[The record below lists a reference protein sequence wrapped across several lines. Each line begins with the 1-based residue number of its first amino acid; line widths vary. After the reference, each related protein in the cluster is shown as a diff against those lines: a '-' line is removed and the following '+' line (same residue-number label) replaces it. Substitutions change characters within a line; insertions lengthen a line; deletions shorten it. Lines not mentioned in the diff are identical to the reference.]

1 MPNPVWCLILLVLL
15 AGLTVA
21 VRYRFRSVFLIVLC
35 HNIVWAGAL
44 LLIGTNLIAYKEA
57 SVWAWLT
64 LAAGLAGFNV
74 GAMVVTWLR
83 ERRGASTSSEEAVP
97 AHTHLMNR
105 WTLLGV
111 AIVYAGAFGSYLLT
125 IQLRFGILTLITDP
139 KMVRGAHG
147 ESYLESVP
155 LAARILLY
163 LGPLLFVVL
172 GYKAAVDKP
181 LALWLR
187 VVGMVALALSMLA
200 LLQRTNLFMAVL
212 WLCAVLITQPLAAP
226 ADGRVSDP
234 TPARGLRG
242 RWMALGRPWRIGAA
256 LVAFGIVGLLA
267 FQIVGGALDKT
278 GQQALSSGAVSEP
291 LARSGLVSPFQ
302 YYTSG
307 TMGFLQLVDSNNHA
321 WPPER
326 VQGSI
331 LVGDYNPQTWGAST
345 FGAVLKAIPGA
356 PSVDPISPFINTG
369 VLTNVYTWL
378 EPFYRDF
385 RIYGVVVGSLLLGG
399 VIALL
404 YLRRRASA
412 VMFWLQSAF
421 LSTVFLAPF
430 ITKINNTLFLSE
442 LVYVVLLSLL
452 YSRVRARRRREGRL
466 ATATVAGGAD
476 G

>member
-1 MPNPVWCLILLVLL
+1 MPNPVWCLLLLVLL
-15 AGLTVA
+15 AGMTVA
-21 VRYRFRSVFLIVLC
+21 VRYRFSRVLLIVVC
-35 HNIVWAGAL
+35 HNVIWAGAL

-64 LAAGLAGFNV
+64 LALGLAGFNV
-74 GAMVVTWLR
+74 GAMAVCWLT
-83 ERRGASTSSEEAVP
+83 ERRRMHTEPASDSP
-97 AHTHLMNR
+97 ASTHLMNR
-105 WTLLGV
+105 WTLLVV
-111 AIVYAGAFGSYLLT
+111 AVVYAGAFGSYLLT
-125 IQLRFGILTLITDP
+125 IQLRFGILTLIADP
-139 KMVRGAHG
+139 KMIRGAHG

-155 LAARILLY
+155 FIARILLY

-181 LALWLR
+181 LKLWVR
-187 VVGMVALALSMLA
+187 AVGMVLLALSMLA

-212 WLCAVLITQPLAAP
+212 WLCAVLITQPLAASERSISVRAP
-226 ADGRVSDP
+226 AG
-234 TPARGLRG
+234 GLRA
-242 RWMALGRPWRIGAA
+242 RWLGLSGPWRIGPA
-256 LVAFGIVGLLA
+256 LVAFGLVGLIA
-267 FQIVGGALDKT
+267 FQVVGGALDKT
-278 GQQALSSGAVSEP
+278 GQEALRSGVVSAP
-291 LARSGLVSPFQ
+291 LAKSGLVSPFQ

-326 VQGSI
+326 IQGSI

-345 FGAVLKAIPGA
+345 FGAVLKAIPGT
-356 PSVDPISPFINTG
+356 PSVDPISPFIDTG

-385 RIYGVVVGSLLLGG
+385 RAYGVLVGSLLLGG

-404 YLRRRASA
+404 FLRRRRSA
-412 VMFWLQSAF
+412 MMFWLQSVF

-442 LVYVVLLSLL
+442 LVYLAVLAMVYGRVLSH
-452 YSRVRARRRREGRL
+452 RRKDQQPSP
-466 ATATVAGGAD
+466 ANAGAISD
-476 G
+476 

>member
-1 MPNPVWCLILLVLL
+1 MPNPVWCLLLLVLL
-15 AGLTVA
+15 AGMTVA
-21 VRYRFRSVFLIVLC
+21 VRYRFRSVLLIVVC
-35 HNIVWAGAL
+35 HNVIWAGAL

-64 LAAGLAGFNV
+64 LALGLAGFNV
-74 GAMVVTWLR
+74 GAMAVCWLT
-83 ERRGASTSSEEAVP
+83 ERRRVYSEPVSESP
-97 AHTHLMNR
+97 AGTHLMSR
-105 WTLLGV
+105 WTLLVV
-111 AIVYAGAFGSYLLT
+111 AVVYAGAFGTYLLT
-125 IQLRFGILTLITDP
+125 IQLRFGVLTLLTDP
-139 KMVRGAHG
+139 KLVRGAHG

-155 LAARILLY
+155 LVARILLY

-181 LALWLR
+181 LKLWLR
-187 VVGMVALALSMLA
+187 ATGMVLLALSMLA

-212 WLCAVLITQPLAAP
+212 WLCAVLITQPLSASERPISERAT
-226 ADGRVSDP
+226 AG
-234 TPARGLRG
+234 GLRA
-242 RWMALGRPWRIGAA
+242 RWSKLKRPWRIGAA
-256 LVAFGIVGLLA
+256 LVAFGVVGLIA
-267 FQIVGGALDKT
+267 FQVVGGALDKT
-278 GQQALSSGAVSEP
+278 GQQALNSGAVSEP
-291 LARSGLVSPFQ
+291 LAKSGLVSPFQ

-331 LVGDYNPQTWGAST
+331 LVGNYNPQTWGAST

-356 PSVDPISPFINTG
+356 PSVDPISPFIDTG

-385 RIYGVVVGSLLLGG
+385 RVYGVLAGSLLLGG

-404 YLRRRASA
+404 FLRRRRSA
-412 VMFWLQSAF
+412 MMFWLQSVF

-442 LVYVVLLSLL
+442 LVFVVLLALVYKRFL
-452 YSRVRARRRREGRL
+452 PRRRRDRQPTS
-466 ATATVAGGAD
+466 ASAGETSG
-476 G
+476 